1 MAFTESEAKVLG
13 ALAGSTRMEGL
24 TVRQLCER
32 TALSAGTVRT
42 ALHQM
47 TYNGLTLG
55 TRQSPV
61 LWRASDRGRS
71 IVTSHPAL
79 REFVPSKA
87 SP

>member
-1 MAFTESEAKVLG
+1 MALTESEAKVLG
-13 ALAGSTRMEGL
+13 ALAGSTPAQGL

-32 TALSAGTVRT
+32 TGLCAGTIRH

-47 TYNGLTLG
+47 AYHGFTVS

-61 LWRASDRGRS
+61 LWRAAEPGLSLVAS
-71 IVTSHPAL
+71 CPAL

-87 SP
+87 LP